1 MTALAKRHQ
10 VVIIVSA
17 AFCKWE
23 LVMYFFYRNIP
34 SVLEALFTKRM
45 LGHIPCSYLPPLA
58 SISFVG
64 FGVTQVMIVLVVCL
78 CLVFLAV
85 VLFC

>member
-1 MTALAKRHQ
+1 MPITISKERLSRTLLIVGSKGDGRVTALAKRHQ

-17 AFCKWE
+17 AFSKRE

-45 LGHIPCSYLPPLA
+45 L
-58 SISFVG
+58 
-64 FGVTQVMIVLVVCL
+64 
-78 CLVFLAV
+78 
-85 VLFC
+85 